1 MGGPLSAWTKREP
14 LEQRPLGWNR
24 TKKSRCNILL
34 HSGQRLRHAC
44 TCTGMPSVDY
54 EAVVGT
60 PTHPCPL
67 YATPCFRRV
76 SRTVKLIDPRR
87 MNGGTCWS
95 GSSVQPSMN
104 STTSSYQTSL
114 TNDGPIGQVPVPDLD
129 STFHPVQVYCA
140 RLFPPPHHSFSFSFL
155 VLSLFCHD
163 SKAMMLNRQLLF
175 LLALGCVLGIFLLTY
190 SRLDSTLGGICAGE
204 GGCLSLGELKEKLSP
219 ASPASPASTP
229 SPEESE
235 AGWGRPVSTDRQR
248 PGLAGQTDEEAC
260 KDFPDTSNIL
270 LVMKTGASEA
280 YSKIPTQSVTMLR
293 CLPDYLIFSDMEQTV
308 AGQHI
313 MDSLDTV
320 LPKAKDDNR
329 DFDLYRRQR
338 DCPVDQET
346 CNKGQDSAK
355 QGWAL
360 DKYKNIHMA
369 EKTFAL
375 RPAYQWY
382 LFVDADT
389 YVFWPNMVRWL
400 KRIDHTK
407 KHYLG
412 SAAMLGGFPFAH
424 GGSGYLMSSALMRG
438 MFEGKENVANKWDQE
453 APKTCCGDYLL
464 ARAVDN
470 STKLRVKNVVSYAY
484 PHVRSTVLGIPMR
497 NMERQTNGWT
507 Y

>member
-1 MGGPLSAWTKREP
+1 
-14 LEQRPLGWNR
+14 
-24 TKKSRCNILL
+24 
-34 HSGQRLRHAC
+34 
-44 TCTGMPSVDY
+44 
-54 EAVVGT
+54 
-60 PTHPCPL
+60 
-67 YATPCFRRV
+67 
-76 SRTVKLIDPRR
+76 
-87 MNGGTCWS
+87 
-95 GSSVQPSMN
+95 
-104 STTSSYQTSL
+104 
-114 TNDGPIGQVPVPDLD
+114 
-129 STFHPVQVYCA
+129 
-140 RLFPPPHHSFSFSFL
+140 
-155 VLSLFCHD
+155 
-163 SKAMMLNRQLLF
+163 MLNRQLLF

-204 GGCLSLGELKEKLSP
+204 GGCLNLGDLKEKLSP
-219 ASPASPASTP
+219 ALPATTP
-229 SPEESE
+229 SPEEESD

-280 YSKIPTQSVTMLR
+280 YSKIPTQAVTMLR

-400 KRIDHTK
+400 QRMDHTK

-424 GGSGYLMSSALMRG
+424 GGSGYLMSSALMRS
-438 MFEGKENVANKWDQE
+438 MFEDKENVANEWDQE

-470 STKLRVKNVVSYAY
+470 STELRVKNMVSYAY
-484 PHVRSTVLGIPMR
+484 FHVRSAVSGSQIATQSVRLTHGL
-497 NMERQTNGWT
+497 T
-507 Y
+507 